1 MKRKKKFLA
10 LVLAAVMLLSS
21 ITIAL
26 AVTTAG
32 NVKLEG
38 FDMPDKA
45 LLQAFLNYG
54 ADANEDGILTVAEM
68 EDVTSLYADWY
79 EESDRAQIQNL
90 SGIEVAKNLEYA
102 ALSDNLIQDIT
113 PLKSLKSLNSVDLD
127 GNPIDEKALYSL
139 LDALT
144 EDITL
149 HLMQGQS
156 IDIENRVVDIQVD
169 GKGDYTYSHL
179 AVIVEAEASP
189 ADGVVFDAEQT
200 SVLTGKEAGEYR
212 VTVTFEGTETVSP
225 LVKELTAIVHAPE
238 APVAEV
244 SSNIPELGKWVDLRY
259 SGESIYG
266 SSHIS
271 SNWSGIT
278 AFYPNGELYYL
289 DGENEIQFSDHAKD
303 YAYVGKDIYPDQV
316 NILEQDGSLWEWRWE
331 EGAAQPEKTR
341 VAENIVE
348 ISGDAAVDAEGAL
361 WIDGRWVDTVDNVTS
376 LTENAERILKSDGTV
391 WENVYDYETTSSN
404 WFKEGC
410 YEQIDQNVKAFID
423 ASIYVKNDNTTW
435 VNDWAGKKQIAD
447 FGATDVINEFTLD
460 YIDQD
465 GQEHYDRFY
474 FAVDESGTVWRIR
487 EEDSNDCTKI
497 GENFYNWDFY
507 GNGVTGF
514 RSQDGRYY
522 ELNGAENKNGSLRAD
537 KSLWFI
543 YADEYWGSD
552 FAGEPFQ
559 LLNDVESYRV
569 NHNVGI
575 YIHVMTRSDGSIWG
589 YRFNNAS
596 MDIPVMI
603 KAPIDGEPLPTFALG
618 DVNLDGKV
626 NTTDARLALRGAAK
640 LEALT
645 PQQILAADV
654 NKNGKADTSDARK
667 ILRVAAKLDQF

>member
-1 MKRKKKFLA
+1 MKSRKKLLA
-10 LVLAAVMLLSS
+10 ILMAAVMALTS
-21 ITIAL
+21 ITVAL
-26 AVTTAG
+26 AVTTAD
-32 NVKLEG
+32 NVKTEG
-38 FDMPDKA
+38 FEMPDKA
-45 LLQAFLNYG
+45 LLQAFLDSD
-54 ADANEDGILTVAEM
+54 ADANEDGILTVTEM

-79 EESDRAQIQNL
+79 EDTGREKIQNL

-102 ALSDNLIQDIT
+102 ALSDNLIQNIT

-127 GNPIDEKALYSL
+127 GNPINEKALYSL

-189 ADGVVFDAEQT
+189 ADGVVFDAEQP

-259 SGESIYG
+259 DDESIYG
-266 SSHIS
+266 SAHIS

-474 FAVDESGTVWRIR
+474 FAVDEAGTVWRIR
-487 EEDSNDCTKI
+487 EEDPSDCVKI
-497 GENFYNWDFY
+497 GE
-507 GNGVTGF
+507 GF
-514 RSQDGRYY
+514 DSWNDTDGGFKTQDGHYY
-522 ELNGAENKNGSLRAD
+522 GWDGKENKNGSLRAD
-537 KSLWFI
+537 KSLWFM
-543 YADEYWGSD
+543 YPSEEYYNMED
-552 FAGEPFQ
+552 YLIREPFQ
-559 LLNDVESYRV
+559 LLSDVEAYRM
-569 NHNVGI
+569 HFDHGRYPHI
-575 YIHVMTRSDGSIWG
+575 MTRSDGSIWG
-589 YRFNNAS
+589 YRFNEAS
-596 MDIPVMI
+596 MDYPVMI
-603 KAPIDGEPLPTFALG
+603 KAPIDGEPLPTYTLG

>member
-45 LLQAFLNYG
+45 LLQAFLNSD
-54 ADANEDGILTVAEM
+54 ADANEDGSLTVAEM
-68 EDVTSLYADWY
+68 EDVTILYANWS
-79 EESDRAQIQNL
+79 EGSDRAQIQNL
-90 SGIEVAKNLEYA
+90 SGIEVAKNLEYVS
-102 ALSDNLIQDIT
+102 LSDNGIEDIT
-113 PLKSLKSLNSVDLD
+113 PLKSLKSLISVDLD
-127 GNPIDEKALYSL
+127 GNSINAEALYSL

-169 GKGDYTYSHL
+169 GKGDDTYSHL

-189 ADGVVFDAEQT
+189 ADGVVFDAEQP

-225 LVKELTAIVHAPE
+225 LVKELTLVVHAPE

-244 SSNIPELGKWVDLRY
+244 SSHIPELGGWVALRY
-259 SGESIYG
+259 GGGISD
-266 SSHIS
+266 IS
-271 SNWSGIT
+271 SNGPGIM
-278 AFYPNGELYYL
+278 AFYPNGELCYL

-303 YAYVGKDIYPDQV
+303 YAYVGSSIYPDQV

-331 EGAAQPEKTR
+331 KGAAQPEKTR
-341 VAENIVE
+341 VAENIAQ
-348 ISGDAAVDAEGAL
+348 ISGAAAVDAEGAL
-361 WIDGRWVDTVDNVTS
+361 WIDGRWVDTVDNVTG
-376 LTENAERILKSDGTV
+376 LTENAERILKADGTV

-410 YEQIDQNVKAFID
+410 YEQIDQNVKAFIN

-474 FAVDESGTVWRIR
+474 FAVDEAGAVWRIR
-487 EEDSNDCTKI
+487 EEDPSDCVKI
-497 GENFYNWDFY
+497 GKGFDSW
-507 GNGVTGF
+507 NGSRDGGF
-514 RSQDGRYY
+514 KTQDGHYY
-522 ELNGAENKNGSLRAD
+522 GWDGKENKNGSLRAD
-537 KSLWFI
+537 KSLWFM
-543 YADEYWGSD
+543 YPSEEYYNYEDYLTGK
-552 FAGEPFQ
+552 PFQ
-559 LLNDVESYRV
+559 LLSDVEAYRM
-569 NHNVGI
+569 HFDHGRYPHI
-575 YIHVMTRSDGSIWG
+575 MTRSDGSIWG
-589 YRFNNAS
+589 YRFNEAS
-596 MDIPVMI
+596 MDYPVMI
-603 KAPIDGEPLPTFALG
+603 KAPIGAESFTLG

-626 NTTDARLALRGAAK
+626 NTSDARLALRGAAK

>member
-45 LLQAFLNYG
+45 LLQAFLNSD

-68 EDVTSLYADWY
+68 EDVTILYANWS
-79 EESDRAQIQNL
+79 EGSDRAQIQNL
-90 SGIEVAKNLEYA
+90 SGIEVAKNLEYVS
-102 ALSDNLIQDIT
+102 LSDNGIEDIT
-113 PLKSLKSLNSVDLD
+113 PLKSLKSLISVDLD
-127 GNPIDEKALYSL
+127 GNSINAEALYSL

-169 GKGDYTYSHL
+169 GKGDDTYSHL

-189 ADGVVFDAEQT
+189 ADGVVFDAEQP

-212 VTVTFEGTETVSP
+212 VTVTFKGTETVSP
-225 LVKELTAIVHAPE
+225 LVKELTLVVHAPE

-244 SSNIPELGKWVDLRY
+244 SSHIPELGGWVALRY
-259 SGESIYG
+259 GGGISD
-266 SSHIS
+266 IS
-271 SNWSGIT
+271 SNGPGIM
-278 AFYPNGELYYL
+278 AFYPNGELCYL

-303 YAYVGKDIYPDQV
+303 YAYVGSSIYPDQV

-331 EGAAQPEKTR
+331 KGAAQPEKTR
-341 VAENIVE
+341 VAENIAQ
-348 ISGDAAVDAEGAL
+348 ISGAAAVDAEGAL
-361 WIDGRWVDTVDNVTS
+361 WIDGRWVDTVDNVTG
-376 LTENAERILKSDGTV
+376 LTENAERILKADGTV

-410 YEQIDQNVKAFID
+410 YEQIDQNVKAFIND
-423 ASIYVKNDNTTW
+423 WTYVKNDNTTW
-435 VNDWAGKKQIAD
+435 VIDWAGKKQIAD

-474 FAVDESGTVWRIR
+474 FAVDEAGAVWRIR
-487 EEDSNDCTKI
+487 EEDPSDCVKI
-497 GENFYNWDFY
+497 GKGFDSW
-507 GNGVTGF
+507 NGSRDGGF
-514 RSQDGRYY
+514 KTQDGHYY
-522 ELNGAENKNGSLRAD
+522 GWDGKENKNGSLRAD
-537 KSLWFI
+537 KSLWFM
-543 YADEYWGSD
+543 YPSEEYYNYEDYLTGK
-552 FAGEPFQ
+552 PFQ
-559 LLNDVESYRV
+559 LLSDVEAYRM
-569 NHNVGI
+569 HFDHGRYPHI
-575 YIHVMTRSDGSIWG
+575 MTRSDGSIWG
-589 YRFNNAS
+589 YRFNEAS
-596 MDIPVMI
+596 MDYPVMI
-603 KAPIDGEPLPTFALG
+603 KEPIGAENFTLG

>member
-45 LLQAFLNYG
+45 LLQAFLNSD

-68 EDVTSLYADWY
+68 EDVTILYANWS
-79 EESDRAQIQNL
+79 EGSDRAQIQNL
-90 SGIEVAKNLEYA
+90 SGIEVAKNLEYVS
-102 ALSDNLIQDIT
+102 LSDNGIEDIT
-113 PLKSLKSLNSVDLD
+113 PLKSLKSLISVDLD
-127 GNPIDEKALYSL
+127 GNSINAEALYSL

-169 GKGDYTYSHL
+169 GKGDDTYSHL

-189 ADGVVFDAEQT
+189 ADGVVFDAEQP

-225 LVKELTAIVHAPE
+225 LVKELTLVVHAPE

-244 SSNIPELGKWVDLRY
+244 SSHIPELGGWVALRY
-259 SGESIYG
+259 GGGISD
-266 SSHIS
+266 IS
-271 SNWSGIT
+271 SNGPGIM
-278 AFYPNGELYYL
+278 AFYPNGELCYL

-303 YAYVGKDIYPDQV
+303 YAYVGSSIYPDQV

-331 EGAAQPEKTR
+331 KGAAQPEKTR
-341 VAENIVE
+341 VAENIAQ
-348 ISGDAAVDAEGAL
+348 ISGAAAVDAEGAL
-361 WIDGRWVDTVDNVTS
+361 WIDGRWVDTVDNVTG
-376 LTENAERILKSDGTV
+376 LTENAERILKADGTV

-410 YEQIDQNVKAFID
+410 YEQIDQNVKAFIN

-474 FAVDESGTVWRIR
+474 FAVDEAGAVWRIR
-487 EEDSNDCTKI
+487 EEDPSDCVKI
-497 GENFYNWDFY
+497 GKGFDSW
-507 GNGVTGF
+507 NGSRDGGF
-514 RSQDGRYY
+514 KTQDGHYY
-522 ELNGAENKNGSLRAD
+522 GWDGKENKNGSLRAD
-537 KSLWFI
+537 KSLWFM
-543 YADEYWGSD
+543 YPSEEYYNYEDYLTGK
-552 FAGEPFQ
+552 PFQ
-559 LLNDVESYRV
+559 LLSDVEAYRM
-569 NHNVGI
+569 HFDHGRYPHI
-575 YIHVMTRSDGSIWG
+575 MTRSDGSIWG
-589 YRFNNAS
+589 YRFNEAS
-596 MDIPVMI
+596 MDYPVMI
-603 KAPIDGEPLPTFALG
+603 KAPIGAESFTLG

-626 NTTDARLALRGAAK
+626 NTSDARLALRGAAK

>member
-45 LLQAFLNYG
+45 LLQAFLNSD

-68 EDVTSLYADWY
+68 EDVTILYANWS
-79 EESDRAQIQNL
+79 EGSDRAQIQNL
-90 SGIEVAKNLEYA
+90 SGIEVAKNLEYVS
-102 ALSDNLIQDIT
+102 LSDNGIEDIT
-113 PLKSLKSLNSVDLD
+113 PLKSLKSLISVDLD
-127 GNPIDEKALYSL
+127 GNSINAEALYSL

-169 GKGDYTYSHL
+169 GKGDDTYSHL

-189 ADGVVFDAEQT
+189 ADGVVFDAEQP

-225 LVKELTAIVHAPE
+225 LVKELTLVVHAPE

-244 SSNIPELGKWVDLRY
+244 SSHIPELGGWVALRY
-259 SGESIYG
+259 GGGISD
-266 SSHIS
+266 IS
-271 SNWSGIT
+271 SNGPGIM
-278 AFYPNGELYYL
+278 AFYPNGELCYL

-303 YAYVGKDIYPDQV
+303 YAYVGSSIYPDQV

-331 EGAAQPEKTR
+331 KGAAQPEKTR
-341 VAENIVE
+341 VAENIAQ
-348 ISGDAAVDAEGAL
+348 ISGAAAVDAEGAL
-361 WIDGRWVDTVDNVTS
+361 WIDGRWVDTVDNVTG
-376 LTENAERILKSDGTV
+376 LTENAERILKADGTV

-410 YEQIDQNVKAFID
+410 YEQIDQNVKAFIND
-423 ASIYVKNDNTTW
+423 WTYVKNDNTTW
-435 VNDWAGKKQIAD
+435 VIDWAGKKQIAD

-474 FAVDESGTVWRIR
+474 FAVDEAGAVWRIR
-487 EEDSNDCTKI
+487 EEDPSDCVKI
-497 GENFYNWDFY
+497 GKGFDSW
-507 GNGVTGF
+507 NGSRDGGF
-514 RSQDGRYY
+514 KTQDGHYY
-522 ELNGAENKNGSLRAD
+522 GWDGKENKNGSLRAD
-537 KSLWFI
+537 KSLWFM
-543 YADEYWGSD
+543 YPSEEYYNYEDYLTGK
-552 FAGEPFQ
+552 PFQ
-559 LLNDVESYRV
+559 LLSDVEAYRM
-569 NHNVGI
+569 HFDHGRYPHI
-575 YIHVMTRSDGSIWG
+575 MTRSDGSIWG
-589 YRFNNAS
+589 YRFNEAS
-596 MDIPVMI
+596 MDYPVMI
-603 KAPIDGEPLPTFALG
+603 KEPIGAENFTLG

>member
-45 LLQAFLNYG
+45 LLQAFLNSD

-68 EDVTSLYADWY
+68 EDVTILYANWS
-79 EESDRAQIQNL
+79 EGSDRAQIQNL
-90 SGIEVAKNLEYA
+90 SGIEVAKNLEYVS
-102 ALSDNLIQDIT
+102 LSDNGIEDIT
-113 PLKSLKSLNSVDLD
+113 PLKSLKSLISVDLD
-127 GNPIDEKALYSL
+127 GNSINAEALYSL

-169 GKGDYTYSHL
+169 GKGDDTYSHL

-189 ADGVVFDAEQT
+189 ADGVVFDAEQP

-212 VTVTFEGTETVSP
+212 VTVTFEGKESISP
-225 LVKELTAIVHAPE
+225 LVKEMTMVVHAPE

-244 SSNIPELGKWVDLRY
+244 SSNIPELGDWVHLLYYNGNIENYYND
-259 SGESIYG
+259 S
-266 SSHIS
+266 
-271 SNWSGIT
+271 IT
-278 AFYPNGELYYL
+278 AGDSGFTALYPSGELYYI
-289 DGENEIQFSDHAKD
+289 DEAQEIQFSDHAKD
-303 YAYVGKDIYPDQV
+303 YTYVGKEIYPDQV

-331 EGAAQPEKTR
+331 KGAAQPEKTR

-361 WIDGRWVDTVDNVTS
+361 WIDGRWVDTVDNVTG
-376 LTENAERILKSDGTV
+376 LTENAERILKADGTV
-391 WENVYDYETTSSN
+391 WENV
-404 WFKEGC
+404 EGC
-410 YEQIDQNVKAFID
+410 YEQIDQNVKAFIN
-423 ASIYVKNDNTTW
+423 AWTYVKNDNTTW

-447 FGATDVINEFTLD
+447 FGATDVTEATALD

-474 FAVDESGTVWRIR
+474 FAVDEAGAVWKIR
-487 EEDSNDCTKI
+487 VENPSDCVKIEKEE
-497 GENFYNWDFY
+497 ENPP
-507 GNGVTGF
+507 
-514 RSQDGRYY
+514 
-522 ELNGAENKNGSLRAD
+522 LRAD
-537 KSLWFI
+537 KSLWFMFHSEDYYDRKDPI
-543 YADEYWGSD
+543 
-552 FAGEPFQ
+552 GEPF
-559 LLNDVESYRV
+559 LLLSDVEAYRA
-569 NHNVGI
+569 HSGFGLYPHI
-575 YIHVMTRSDGSIWG
+575 MTRSDGSIWG
-589 YRFNNAS
+589 YRFNEAS
-596 MDIPVMI
+596 MDYPVMI
-603 KAPIDGEPLPTFALG
+603 KAPIGAESFTLG